1 MQPKKI
7 VNIVNFIRSED
18 WREDPKELNQT
29 FLNQLE
35 LCKKYPM
42 PYTFLMLYDAILKPE
57 YVNPLLE
64 NTDPNMEVGLWL
76 ELSREAV
83 ERAGIHWDEPEGRTW
98 TWHVHPG
105 MLTGYT
111 IPERAR
117 IILLHFIGY

>member
-64 NTDPNMEVGLWL
+64 NTAPNMEVGL
-76 ELSREAV
+76 
-83 ERAGIHWDEPEGRTW
+83 
-98 TWHVHPG
+98 
-105 MLTGYT
+105 
-111 IPERAR
+111 
-117 IILLHFIGY
+117 